1 MNIFFIG
8 SSGALSLVPFKSL
21 LSSSHSISAVGVRDP
36 IQVDDKIIALENESL
51 ALAANH
57 SSIPVVDM
65 SQPVDEIVKR
75 LSAHAIDV
83 ILVSC
88 YGKRLPDSII
98 KLATGGCFNMHP
110 SLLPGF
116 RGPEPIFWQMKYAV
130 AVGVSWH
137 MVTHDFDAGEIV
149 AQQRIALDD
158 GASYYGISSQLA
170 ENGALLMHQLL
181 AGLDS
186 GELAMFSQDDD
197 SASYHPYPSA
207 DDFEIDVNYSAR
219 QLYNFM
225 KGTQAFAQPYRYQSG
240 KQRFSLGVA
249 LDFDANLELDTA
261 ETQGDRLYIPCN
273 EGVLIVSYTDK
284 IDI

>member
-21 LSSSHSISAVGVRDP
+21 LSSGHSISAVGVQDP
-36 IQVDDKIIALENESL
+36 IQFDNKIIALENESL

-57 SSIPVVDM
+57 SSVPVIDM
-65 SQPVDEIVKR
+65 SQPVDEILNR
-75 LSAHAIDV
+75 CSDYAIDA

-88 YGKRLPDSII
+88 YGKRLPENII
-98 KLATGGCFNMHP
+98 NLASGGCYNMHP

-130 AVGVSWH
+130 DVGVSWH
-137 MVTHDFDAGEIV
+137 RVTHDFDTGGIV
-149 AQQRIALDD
+149 AQQGIALDD
-158 GASYYGISSQLA
+158 GASYYEISSQLA
-170 ENGALLMHQLL
+170 ENGAILMHQLL

-186 GELAMFSQDDD
+186 GKLTMVSQDND
-197 SASYHPYPSA
+197 SASYYPYPSA
-207 DDFEIDVNYSAR
+207 DDFEIDVSYSAR

-225 KGTQAFAQPYRYQSG
+225 TGTQAFTQPFRYQSG
-240 KQRFSLGVA
+240 NQRFSLDAA
-249 LDFDANLELDTA
+249 LDFDTKLELDTA
-261 ETQGDRLYIPCN
+261 EIQGDRLYIPCN